1 MQRKH
6 PFFYMVC
13 SLAIPVALQ
22 SMLQS
27 SFWMIDQFM
36 IGQLGSASVAGVGMA
51 GKFSSIFSFLISTVG
66 TVAGIMISQYAGQ
79 KNRYEMKRS
88 FYVNL
93 FVGVGVALLFSVLC
107 CLFPGRIM
115 SLYTKDP
122 AVKATSS
129 AYLRILSGTFLPMVG
144 GTLLATY
151 FRCMEKA
158 KLPLYVSIVSA
169 LVNTGLNYVL
179 IFGKMGSPVLGAQG
193 AAIATVASQY
203 VNFLLMLFFLLREKD
218 FRQKLPVCVEK
229 HVSFNWKQYSAML
242 LPVLISET
250 AWSIGENVYAMIYG
264 RIGTEASAAMAL
276 VNPVQGLM
284 IGALCGLS
292 QAAGIVVGKSLG
304 NKKYEEAYASSRRLL
319 FYGLVGS
326 AFLSLLTVLLSPFYV
341 QIYRV
346 EDTVKLL
353 TQQILLAFALVAPVK
368 VLNMILGGG
377 VLRSGG
383 KTKYVMGIDLIGT
396 WGFGVPLGLLSA
408 FVLKLSVPYVYL
420 ILSMEECV
428 RLGISAAVFRKKTWM
443 RSLSAEAE
451 RKK

>member
-1 MQRKH
+1 MKESSMKKKH
-6 PFFYMVC
+6 PFFYVVC

-27 SFWMIDQFM
+27 SFWMVDQFM

-66 TVAGIMISQYAGQ
+66 TIAGIMISQYAGQ

-88 FYVNL
+88 FYINL
-93 FVGVGVALLFSVLC
+93 LVGAGTALLFTALC
-107 CLFPGRIM
+107 ILAPGQIM

-129 AYLRILSGTFLPMVG
+129 SYLRILSGTFLPMVG

-151 FRCMEKA
+151 FRCMDKA
-158 KLPLYVSIVSA
+158 RLPLYVSIVSA
-169 LVNTGLNYVL
+169 LVNTGLNYIF
-179 IFGKMGSPVLGAQG
+179 IFGKMGSPMLGADG
-193 AAIATVASQY
+193 AAIATVISQY
-203 VNFLLMLFFLLREKD
+203 VNFLLMLLFLLREKD
-218 FRQKLPVCVEK
+218 FLQKSAAHAGK
-229 HVSFNWKQYSAML
+229 HVRFNWKQYSGML

-264 RIGTEASAAMAL
+264 RMGTQASAAMAL
-276 VNPVQGLM
+276 INPVQGLM

-292 QAAGIVVGKSLG
+292 QAAGIIVGKRLG
-304 NKKYEEAYASSRRLL
+304 NKEYDQAYASARQLL
-319 FYGLVGS
+319 LYGLVGS
-326 AFLSLLTVLLSPFYV
+326 VILSLITVLLSPFYV
-341 QIYRV
+341 EIYKV
-346 EDTVKLL
+346 EDTVKQL

-408 FVLKLSVPYVYL
+408 FVLKLSVPYVYF

-428 RLGISAAVFRKKTWM
+428 RLGISAIVFRKKTWM
-443 RSLSAEAE
+443 RRL
-451 RKK
+451 